1 MKNIL
6 DKINRADEIQANLEL
21 DKTELGT
28 HEVELAN
35 INDLIKLTS
44 LTEKSLVGFN
54 RQYKETIA
62 FAKSTLVNADEFQ
75 NNKARMYDLMQ
86 VLEKQAKELGIDI
99 RNTNEF
105 KKAINLL
112 TNDRDVEQA
121 KGYLRQIIK

>member
-6 DKINRADEIQANLEL
+6 DKINRADETQSKVELE
-21 DKTELGT
+21 K
-28 HEVELAN
+28 HEIALAN

-44 LTEKSLVGFN
+44 LTEKSLAGFS

-62 FAKSTLVNADEFQ
+62 YAKSTIVNADEFQ

-112 TNDRDVEQA
+112 TSDRDVEQA

>member
-1 MKNIL
+1 MKDVLN
-6 DKINRADEIQANLEL
+6 KINKGHEIESLKVDLA
-21 DKTELGT
+21 K
-28 HEVELAN
+28 HEIELAN

-44 LTEKSLVGFN
+44 TTQKSLENFN

-62 FAKSTLVNADEFQ
+62 FAKSTLVNADDFQ

-112 TNDRDVEQA
+112 TSDRDVEQA